1 MANGSRLVALAWGR
15 NRDTPENRGTGTWC
29 FARQRKAPRLVE
41 AAMNRRSP
49 GWRQPTRR
57 SLLLREIARR
67 KRARRLSVET
77 LEDRHLLSSM
87 VAIDPNQQ
95 QIGSLIVQFKSGV
108 NAPGS
113 LAAYSAA
120 ANLDPEWA
128 LTPGMR
134 KVELDPR
141 TDWQAA
147 LAAFRQ
153 DPNVA
158 FAEPDYHVSLQ

>member
-1 MANGSRLVALAWGR
+1 
-15 NRDTPENRGTGTWC
+15 T
-29 FARQRKAPRLVE
+29 
-41 AAMNRRSP
+41 
-49 GWRQPTRR
+49 
-57 SLLLREIARR
+57 
-67 KRARRLSVET
+67 
-77 LEDRHLLSSM
+77 
-87 VAIDPNQQ
+87 
-95 QIGSLIVQFKSGV
+95 
-108 NAPGS
+108 GS

-158 FAEPDYHVSLQ
+158 FAEPDYHVSLQMVPNDPDFDKTYGLNNDGQNGAVDDADIDAPEAWDVTTGSHDTIVAVIDTGVDYTHPDLAANIWTNPGEIPGNGKDDDHNGYIDDVHGYDFVNHDGDP